1 MDFSLI
7 VYLHVIADIDF
18 SLEFVDAI
26 FVRFSQLDFPKILCG
41 FSSYSTVI
49 TFGLNLSSVR
59 LYFQIS
65 IHSVILFKAIFDSDQ
80 LCYKVSPSAQFYW

>member
-41 FSSYSTVI
+41 FSSYSTVF
-49 TFGLNLSSVR
+49 TFGSKSVLS
-59 LYFQIS
+59 
-65 IHSVILFKAIFDSDQ
+65 
-80 LCYKVSPSAQFYW
+80 